1 MGLKRLFSSKNK
13 ISKARRDELV
23 EFCAP
28 LGIRFRDCAVL
39 DLAFHHKSFSNED
52 LSGKNR
58 NNERLE
64 FLGDSVLGLAVASFL
79 YQDMTRNSEG
89 ELAKIKSGVV
99 SEATLAVVAVEKMH
113 VDKYLLLGKG
123 EELSGGR
130 QKKAILADTVEAVIG
145 ALYLD
150 SGYESA
156 ERLALKLIVPEIR
169 KAQNDE
175 GEKDYKTLLQ
185 EYVQKKSGERPVYSL
200 VKTTGPDHDKV
211 FHVKVSL
218 SDASFGPA
226 KGKSKKAAEQKAA
239 SLACKALGID

>member
-1 MGLKRLFSSKNK
+1 M
-13 ISKARRDELV
+13 

-28 LGIRFRDCAVL
+28 LGIRFRDYATL

-64 FLGDSVLGLAVASFL
+64 FLGDSVLGLAVAAFL

-89 ELAKIKSGVV
+89 ELAKIKAGVV

-150 SGYESA
+150 SGYKSA

-175 GEKDYKTLLQ
+175 GAKDYKTLLQ

-211 FHVKVSL
+211 FHVKVIL

-239 SLACKALGID
+239 SLACKALGIV